1 MLEKIFGKKSTA
13 VVYIVC
19 ASFLLLMLAGNILMF
34 LRDRSEQPLYS
45 LILHA
50 IVTAVALAIITAPIL
65 IQKKFRLYI
74 PPAIEVGICFYTFLS
89 FVHSLPTPQSEIQ
102 TSVSITIDLTPIIGG
117 FILAMSIFTVLYSLL
132 DVRAEKKER
141 RLSLSAVTALT
152 VAALFATALVFTAVV
167 WIVSFFLPESVS
179 PQGFAVQTA
188 YYLGGGILFCIVGCL
203 AARSHGDR
211 FRIRSFKN
219 PDTAKQLALKTEN
232 KTLYTVVENVSSD
245 TTDYKKA
252 LCRAKAQFFLLR
264 IVYLVVYGAYVVH
277 TCIVFSRLHWG
288 TALIIFLC
296 SSFLLTAC
304 VYIYEYLLYRKNIRN
319 QRLRKLKIA
328 KNVARIYS
336 LALILAAMFFSDYA
350 YKPISAAL
358 SEGMILFNFCLFF
371 YNIFGKPKNYPSGEG
386 LRSAEK
392 DGAALSRPADAD
404 NRQNACIA
412 AQTARAG
419 GADGTDP
426 KTANRR
432 TGNGEENSGEKC
444 GVENI
449 EPQNGGDPA

>member
-13 VVYIVC
+13 VVYLIC
-19 ASFLLLMLAGNILMF
+19 ASFLLLMLAGNILLF
-34 LRDRSEQPLYS
+34 LRGRSEQSLYS
-45 LILHA
+45 LIIHA
-50 IVTAVALAIITAPIL
+50 IVTAVALALITAPIL

-74 PPAIEVGICFYTFLS
+74 PPAIEVGLCFYTFLS
-89 FVHSLPTPQSEIQ
+89 FVHSLPTPETTPASA
-102 TSVSITIDLTPIIGG
+102 ITIDLTPVIGG
-117 FILAMSIFTVLYSLL
+117 FILAMSVFTVLYSVL
-132 DVRAEKKER
+132 DNRAQKRKR

-152 VAALFATALVFTAVV
+152 VAALFATALVFTAAV
-167 WIVSFFLPESVS
+167 WIASFFLPESVS

-188 YYLGGGILFCIVGCL
+188 YYLGGGLLFCIVGCL

-252 LCRAKAQFFLLR
+252 LRRAKAQFFLLR
-264 IVYLVVYGAYVVH
+264 IVYLVVYGTYVVH
-277 TCIVFSRLHWG
+277 TCIVFSRLRWG

-358 SEGMILFNFCLFF
+358 SEGMILFNLCLFF
-371 YNIFGKPKNYPSGEG
+371 YNIFGKPKHYPSGEG
-386 LRSAEK
+386 LRRTAKQNRSAPYSADET
-392 DGAALSRPADAD
+392 DQHARRVSEDIMTTGTSTGAASGKQKQTDSGRNTEPHSNEDS
-404 NRQNACIA
+404 
-412 AQTARAG
+412 AQ
-419 GADGTDP
+419 
-426 KTANRR
+426 K
-432 TGNGEENSGEKC
+432 
-444 GVENI
+444 
-449 EPQNGGDPA
+449 